1 MQDKQ
6 PFYITT
12 SIPYVNAIPH
22 VGHAAEFVMTDV
34 IARYERLTKDVY
46 FLSGTDENA
55 MKNVQAA
62 EKAGVPVADF
72 VAEYSKSFSDLQDI
86 LNISFDQFIR
96 TATPGHFE
104 GAQKLWMRIQE
115 KNPDDIYQ
123 KSYEGLYCV
132 GCEEFKLEKDLV
144 EGKCPEHFVEP
155 EHIKEENYFFRLSRY
170 QKSLEQL
177 IETGVLQ
184 ITPEYRKNEVL
195 SFIKMGLEDF
205 SISRSQER
213 AKHWG
218 VPVPGDDSQIM
229 YVWVDALSNYITALG
244 FAHQGELYQKL
255 WEGNGEKVHIIGK
268 GILRFHA
275 IYWAAL
281 LLAAELPL
289 PTHIVSHEYITIDG
303 KKVSKSLGNVIN
315 PDELV
320 ARYGI
325 DGARFILIA
334 SLPSTRD
341 GDISWQ
347 KMDALYG
354 SELANGLG
362 NLVSRIIKLAERLP
376 SPYTPGEGGAISLQY
391 EEYMNN
397 RELFEALETIRE
409 RVRTA
414 NEYMSQEE
422 PWKLVKEN
430 EERFVEVMN
439 VLLSDLELIA
449 YSLAPFLPETAE
461 KIKTALQS
469 GKTEPLFQRLV

>member
-1 MQDKQ
+1 MTLKK
-6 PFYITT
+6 PFLVTT

-22 VGHAAEFVMTDV
+22 VGHAAEFVMADV
-34 IARYERLTKDVY
+34 VARYERLTKDVY

-72 VAEYSKSFSDLQDI
+72 VAEYSKSFSDLQGT
-86 LNISFDQFIR
+86 LNISFNQFIR
-96 TATPGHFE
+96 TATPEHFA
-104 GAQKLWMRIQE
+104 GAQKLWMLIQE
-115 KNPDDIYQ
+115 KNPDNIYQ

-132 GCEEFKLEKDLV
+132 GCEEFKVEKELV
-144 EGKCPEHFVEP
+144 EGKCPEHFTEP
-155 EHIKEENYFFRLSRY
+155 EHIQEENYFFRLSHY
-170 QKSLEQL
+170 QKPLEQL
-177 IETGVLQ
+177 IETGALR
-184 ITPEYRKNEVL
+184 ITPEYRKNEAL

-218 VPVPGDDSQIM
+218 VPVPGDESQIM
-229 YVWVDALSNYITALG
+229 YVWVDALSNYITALD
-244 FAHQGELYQKL
+244 FAEGGEQYQNF
-255 WEGNGEKVHIIGK
+255 WEGEGEKVHIIGK

-275 IYWAAL
+275 IYWPAL
-281 LLAAELPL
+281 LLAAGLPL
-289 PTHIVSHEYITIDG
+289 PTSIVSHEYITIDG

-325 DGARFILIA
+325 DGARFILMA

-376 SPYTPGEGGAISLQY
+376 LPYVPGEGGAISLQY

-409 RVRTA
+409 RVRLS

-430 EERFVEVMN
+430 PEHFKEVME
-439 VLLSDLELIA
+439 VLLSDLSLIA
-449 YSLAPFLPETAE
+449 YSLAPFLPETAK
-461 KIKTALQS
+461 KIEEALRTATVQ
-469 GKTEPLFQRLV
+469 PLFQRLP